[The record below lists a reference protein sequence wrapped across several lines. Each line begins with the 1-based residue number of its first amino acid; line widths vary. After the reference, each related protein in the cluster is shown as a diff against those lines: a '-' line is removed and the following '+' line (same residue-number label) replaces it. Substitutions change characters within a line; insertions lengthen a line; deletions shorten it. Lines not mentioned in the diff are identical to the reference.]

1 MCLSDPV
8 LSAYGVASSIPAPIN
23 RMMARFAGSFRSG
36 VDINLGVG
44 YVNEETIPRDLIQS
58 ALTQV
63 LADPEKYKVA
73 LNYGGPKGSPNL
85 IQSLRDFH
93 ITRKIGGLTEDV
105 LNRKEMII
113 GPSGATSSLE
123 GIAHTL
129 NRGIVITDDPKYF
142 IYTHLLERLGF
153 ELLSVPQDCDG
164 IQPELLKQKIAALG
178 ERQQE
183 ISFVYIVT
191 INNPTGAILTNE
203 RRREIVRIISDVC
216 RKQNRRIPIIFDKAY
231 ELLIHHPA
239 VPAPESALL
248 YDELNI
254 VYEVGSLSKIVAP
267 ALRIGYL
274 IGPPGDFINALV
286 QKTSDVGFSAPLI
299 TQEIASYFLDHHIQA
314 QLQKVNQGY
323 RAKAA
328 AISRYIDTELRPL
341 GVSYCGGQAAFYYYL
356 TLPEGIHTHE
366 DSPFHRF
373 LNRNTGDKQ
382 IDFLNGVEKG
392 PMVSYIPG
400 SFCVHAQGDLV
411 ELGKRQFRISY
422 SFESLEKIEEALGYF
437 RQAIL
442 FSQQATC
449 GGAMN
454 LLWSNEKID

>member
-1 MCLSDPV
+1 MRLSDPT

-23 RMMARFAGSFRSG
+23 RMMAGFASSFRNG

-44 YVNEETIPRDLIQS
+44 YVNEETIPRELIRQ
-58 ALTQV
+58 ALERV
-63 LADPEKYKVA
+63 LANPQKYKIA

-85 IQSLRDFH
+85 IQSLHDFH
-93 ITRKIGGLTEDV
+93 LTHNIGGLTEDV
-105 LNRKEMII
+105 LDSKEMII
-113 GPSGATSSLE
+113 GPSGATSLLE

-129 NRGIVITDDPKYF
+129 NKGIVITDDPKYF

-153 ELLSVPQDCDG
+153 ELLSVPQDCNG

-178 ERQQE
+178 ERQKE

-203 RRREIVRIISDVC
+203 RRREIVHIISDIC

-231 ELLIHHPA
+231 ESLIHDPA

-248 YDELNI
+248 YDELDI
-254 VYEVGSLSKIVAP
+254 VYEVGTLSKVVAP

-274 IGPPGDFINALV
+274 IGPPGDFMNALV

-299 TQEIASYFLDHHIQA
+299 TQEVASYFLDHYIQE

-323 RAKAA
+323 RTKAKA
-328 AISRYIDTELRPL
+328 ISQYIDAELRPL
-341 GVSYCGGQAAFYYYL
+341 GVTYCGGQAAFYYYL
-356 TLPEGIHTHE
+356 TLPEGLHTHE
-366 DSPFHRF
+366 GSPFHRF
-373 LNRNTGDKQ
+373 LNRSTSNKQ
-382 IDFLNGVEKG
+382 IDSPAGGDKG

-400 SFCVHAQGDLV
+400 TFCVHAKGDLV

-422 SFESLEKIEEALGYF
+422 SFEHLDKVKEALGYF
-437 RQAIL
+437 REAIL
-442 FSQQATC
+442 YSR
-449 GGAMN
+449 
-454 LLWSNEKID
+454 E